1 MLHAAPQPDA
11 GARSR
16 EQDNKSVKDM
26 ERNGPGCLDDGIW
39 ALERC
44 V

>member
-1 MLHAAPQPDA
+1 MPPPQPDA